1 MTEQEQIKE
10 AFEDL
15 LKSLRK
21 ETSKE
26 NRQKIK
32 EAFEFANEAHK
43 GVKRRSGEPYILHPL
58 AVAKIAVKEIGLGT
72 TSVISA
78 LLHDVVEDTD
88 YTVEDI
94 ANLFGSK
101 VASIVDGLTKI
112 SGVMGSDTSR
122 QAESFR
128 KRSVWGRLLSS
139 LLCCMMWWK
148 IPIIQLKI
156 SLIYSGRKWLL

>member
-94 ANLFGSK
+94 ANLFGPK
-101 VASIVDGLTKI
+101 VASIVDGGDPGGE
-112 SGVMGSDTSR
+112 S
-122 QAESFR
+122 AENVPCHGKGYPGDPDQDCRPFAQYAYAGFYAR
-128 KRSVWGRLLSS
+128 A
-139 LLCCMMWWK
+139 
-148 IPIIQLKI
+148 
-156 SLIYSGRKWLL
+156 

>member
-78 LLHDVVEDTD
+78 LLHDVVEDTVMTD
-88 YTVEDI
+88 EEI
-94 ANLFGSK
+94 KQEFGAEVALLVDGVTKLGQLSYDADK
-101 VASIVDGLTKI
+101 VAIRTE
-112 SGVMGSDTSR
+112 R
-122 QAESFR
+122 
-128 KRSVWGRLLSS
+128 
-139 LLCCMMWWK
+139 
-148 IPIIQLKI
+148 
-156 SLIYSGRKWLL
+156 

>member
-58 AVAKIAVKEIGLGT
+58 AVAKIAVKG
-72 TSVISA
+72 
-78 LLHDVVEDTD
+78 
-88 YTVEDI
+88 
-94 ANLFGSK
+94 
-101 VASIVDGLTKI
+101 
-112 SGVMGSDTSR
+112 
-122 QAESFR
+122 
-128 KRSVWGRLLSS
+128 SVWGRLLSS

>member
-32 EAFEFANEAHK
+32 EASNLPMKLIKVWEKVRWTLYSSSF
-43 GVKRRSGEPYILHPL
+43 

-94 ANLFGSK
+94 ANLFGPK
-101 VASIVDGLTKI
+101 GL
-112 SGVMGSDTSR
+112 
-122 QAESFR
+122 
-128 KRSVWGRLLSS
+128 L
-139 LLCCMMWWK
+139 
-148 IPIIQLKI
+148 
-156 SLIYSGRKWLL
+156 

>member
-78 LLHDVVEDTD
+78 LLHE
-88 YTVEDI
+88 
-94 ANLFGSK
+94 
-101 VASIVDGLTKI
+101 
-112 SGVMGSDTSR
+112 
-122 QAESFR
+122 
-128 KRSVWGRLLSS
+128 
-139 LLCCMMWWK
+139 WWK

>member
-78 LLHDVVEDTD
+78 LLHDVVEDTVMTD
-88 YTVEDI
+88 EEI
-94 ANLFGSK
+94 KQEFGAE
-101 VASIVDGLTKI
+101 VALL
-112 SGVMGSDTSR
+112 
-122 QAESFR
+122 A
-128 KRSVWGRLLSS
+128 GREFP
-139 LLCCMMWWK
+139 K
-148 IPIIQLKI
+148 DDPDA
-156 SLIYSGRKWLL
+156 GRRCPGDPDQDCRPFAQYAYAGFYARA